1 MSELPPIPIT
11 TVRLGAE
18 EEALVLEVLRSGMLA
33 QGPMVERLERSF
45 AELVGVPHAIAV
57 NNGTTALVAALQA
70 LGVGPGDEVITSP
83 FTFVATMNAILE
95 VGATARLADISLDDF
110 CLDPARAADLVNP
123 ATRVVMPVHLYG
135 QSADMDAF
143 TALAKSN
150 SLAIVEDAAQA
161 HGSTFDGRAVGSF
174 GVGCF
179 SFYATKN
186 FTTGEGG
193 IITTTDD
200 AIADRLR
207 LLRNQGMRA
216 RYQYE
221 IAGHNYRMTD
231 LQAAVGIPQLQR
243 FEQTTSSREHNAAIL
258 NEGLAGI
265 DGLVTPT
272 VVDGRRH
279 VFHQYTVRVTP
290 EAHIDRDAL
299 IDHLGAAGIGCG
311 IYYPRTVIDYDC
323 YRNDPR
329 VVAAE
334 IPNAER
340 AAREVLSL
348 PVHPYLSEGDLERIV
363 AAVRSALA
371 S

>member
-11 TVRLGAE
+11 TVRLGTE

-33 QGPMVERLERSF
+33 QGPMVERLERRF
-45 AELVGVPHAIAV
+45 AEIVGVPHAIAV

-110 CLDPARAADLVNP
+110 CLDPARAAELVND

-135 QSADMDAF
+135 QAADMAAF
-143 TALAKSN
+143 GDLAAGKG
-150 SLAIVEDAAQA
+150 LAIVEDAAQA
-161 HGSTFDGRAVGSF
+161 HGATFDGRAVGSF

-193 IITTTDD
+193 IITTGDD
-200 AIADRLR
+200 AVADRLR

-231 LQAAVGIPQLQR
+231 LQAAVGIPQLDR
-243 FEQTTSSREHNAAIL
+243 FEETTRARERNAAAL
-258 NEGLAGI
+258 NEGLSGI
-265 DGLVTPT
+265 DGLVVP
-272 VVDGRRH
+272 VARAGRRH
-279 VFHQYTVRVTP
+279 VFHQYTVRVT
-290 EAHIDRDAL
+290 EGARIDRDAL
-299 IDHLGAAGIGCG
+299 VDELTATGVGCG
-311 IYYPRTVIDYDC
+311 IYYPRTVVDYDC

-329 VVAAE
+329 VRAAGIE
-334 IPNAER
+334 NAER

-348 PVHPYLSEGDLERIV
+348 PVHPYLTDADLDRVI
-363 AAVRSALA
+363 ATVRSALGA
-371 S
+371 